1 MNRYRITVRDT
12 RQDGARL
19 NPTAHSEII
28 DCPEKALDEM
38 ILCVAHERFGYDPEV
53 LKNIGYAVIEL

>member
-28 DCPEKALDEM
+28 DCPESALNDM
-38 ILCVAHERFGYDPEV
+38 ILCIAQERFGYDREI

>member
-28 DCPEKALDEM
+28 NCPESALNDM
-38 ILCVAHERFGYDPEV
+38 ILSVAHEKFGYDTEV